1 MWIAGQ
7 LDGAEAVAELPLDE
21 FEDPEADPEADPEDV
36 EAPEEDSLEP
46 EDSLDEADEAE
57 EADEAGDS
65 APDAAPLLA
74 GSRLSVR

>member
-1 MWIAGQ
+1 MWIAAQ
-7 LDGAEAVAELPLDE
+7 LDGAEAVAELPLED

-36 EAPEEDSLEP
+36 EVPEEDSLEP
-46 EDSLDEADEAE
+46 EDSVDFADEAD
-57 EADEAGDS
+57 DS

>member
-1 MWIAGQ
+1 MWIAAQ
-7 LDGAEAVAELPLDE
+7 LDGAEAVAELPLEE
-21 FEDPEADPEADPEDV
+21 FEDPEADPEDV

-46 EDSLDEADEAE
+46 EDSVDFADEAD
-57 EADEAGDS
+57 DS